1 MASMHSRYITGSPI
15 TVKGRLIISGCI
27 LLAALVLGF
36 AISVALYQFNRDF
49 FRKSDALGYVLCGE
63 GQHIDDVGSGSK
75 GTRMI
80 CRNAAGTEVSARNN
94 MIAVNMALPFIVIL
108 AVPGMLMAWMVEFRE
123 VKRR

>member
-1 MASMHSRYITGSPI
+1 MASKHSRYITGTPI
-15 TVKGRLIISGCI
+15 TIKGRLIVSGCM

-49 FRKSDALGYVLCGE
+49 MRESDSLGYVLCGV
-63 GQHIDDVGSGSK
+63 GQHIDDVPSGSK

-80 CRNAAGTEVSARNN
+80 CRDAAGTEVSARNN
-94 MIAVNMALPFIVIL
+94 MIAVNMALPFIIML

-123 VKRR
+123 VKRH